1 MMWKLSRIFITVL
14 LCISFMWMI
23 LFENKITRANDWVSD
38 GILVTVKSSPESKFS
53 STLHIDD
60 RKFFRSIVRS
70 QTIKTDR
77 KPELPEVYL
86 TVKNGNQQMEYIV
99 DHSLRVFLKNDNQLL
114 QCSSDTTNKLLH
126 SIHMVKRKHYG
137 EAIPWT
143 SVKEIFPRMGFAQV
157 IDLETG
163 LNFTVQRR
171 AGNYHA
177 DVQPVTQDDTRIMK
191 EIYNGK
197 WSWKRRAILVKV
209 KDKVIAAS
217 MNGMPHGAGA
227 IKGNNFPGHFCIHF
241 EGSTTHRLRKHDLSH
256 NLMIRKA
263 SGQLNDVIT
272 KATPRELV
280 NLVLTALKE
289 KDLNIV
295 KLTLDQSDP
304 DAVEDFLEK
313 AKGIENIRLMKAD
326 TSEENEKYS
335 KESADRVEIPV
346 HVSVFMS
353 SQKKFQKK
361 LQFVV
366 TRDHEM
372 NRWKIDVESLNLLF

>member
-1 MMWKLSRIFITVL
+1 
-14 LCISFMWMI
+14 
-23 LFENKITRANDWVSD
+23 
-38 GILVTVKSSPESKFS
+38 
-53 STLHIDD
+53 
-60 RKFFRSIVRS
+60 
-70 QTIKTDR
+70 
-77 KPELPEVYL
+77 
-86 TVKNGNQQMEYIV
+86 
-99 DHSLRVFLKNDNQLL
+99 
-114 QCSSDTTNKLLH
+114 
-126 SIHMVKRKHYG
+126 
-137 EAIPWT
+137 
-143 SVKEIFPRMGFAQV
+143 MGFAQV